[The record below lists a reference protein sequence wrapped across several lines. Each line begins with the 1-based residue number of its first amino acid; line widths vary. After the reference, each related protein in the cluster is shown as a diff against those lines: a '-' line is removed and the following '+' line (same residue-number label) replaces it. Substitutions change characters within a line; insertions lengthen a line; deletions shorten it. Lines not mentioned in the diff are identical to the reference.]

1 MQVGIFHYIQ
11 TLVDNYSELIRVDK
25 TKFALWSRRL
35 HVALR
40 AYQELL
46 LTLGAMD
53 KHPSETVRKSSEI
66 LQRNVFYV
74 PEYREM
80 SLILLKAYKE
90 TQHSLDYLKDL
101 IETTHIFLKLF
112 QQHSKT
118 NRHVIIKTKSR
129 TQKKRKKKMK
139 KAVETENS
147 GQGNE
152 NVNPSP
158 PPTFEEIAAE
168 ISAAL
173 QENPS
178 LPEGLSPYDAVSDLS
193 NDDQK
198 YFRLQT
204 HQSNHQIYGSAVYF
218 DWMLAA

>member
-1 MQVGIFHYIQ
+1 
-11 TLVDNYSELIRVDK
+11 
-25 TKFALWSRRL
+25 
-35 HVALR
+35 
-40 AYQELL
+40 
-46 LTLGAMD
+46 MD
-53 KHPSETVRKSSEI
+53 KHPNETVRKSSEI

-129 TQKKRKKKMK
+129 TQKKRKKKTK
-139 KAVETENS
+139 KAIETEDS

-152 NVNPSP
+152 NVTPSP

-204 HQSNHQIYGSAVYF
+204 HQSNLQIHDSMVDF
-218 DWMLAA
+218 DWMLAAWFFLQIFICIYLFCFFQMTGS

>member
-1 MQVGIFHYIQ
+1 ME
-11 TLVDNYSELIRVDK
+11 NYSELIVVDK

-53 KHPSETVRKSSEI
+53 KHPSETVRKSSRI
-66 LQRNVFYV
+66 LQGNVFYV

-80 SLILLKAYKE
+80 SLVLLKAYKE

-101 IETTHIFLKLF
+101 VETTHIFLKLF
-112 QQHSKT
+112 QEYSKT

-129 TQKKRKKKMK
+129 IQKKRKKKK
-139 KAVETENS
+139 KTVETES
-147 GQGNE
+147 SDQANE
-152 NVNPSP
+152 NVTPST
-158 PPTFEEIAAE
+158 PPTFDEIAAE
-168 ISAAL
+168 ISSAL

-178 LPEGLSPYDAVSDLS
+178 LPEGMSPYDAASDLS

-198 YFRLQT
+198 YIL
-204 HQSNHQIYGSAVYF
+204 IV
-218 DWMLAA
+218 DI

>member
-1 MQVGIFHYIQ
+1 ME
-11 TLVDNYSELIRVDK
+11 NYSELIVVDK

-53 KHPSETVRKSSEI
+53 KHPSETVRKSSRI
-66 LQRNVFYV
+66 LQGNVFYV

-80 SLILLKAYKE
+80 SLVLLKAYKE

-101 IETTHIFLKLF
+101 VETTHIFLKLF
-112 QQHSKT
+112 QEYSKT

-129 TQKKRKKKMK
+129 IQKKRKKKK
-139 KAVETENS
+139 KTVETESSDQAN
-147 GQGNE
+147 GN
-152 NVNPSP
+152 VTPST
-158 PPTFEEIAAE
+158 PPTFDEIAAE
-168 ISAAL
+168 ISSAL

-178 LPEGLSPYDAVSDLS
+178 LPEGMSPYDAASDLS

-198 YFRLQT
+198 YIL
-204 HQSNHQIYGSAVYF
+204 IV
-218 DWMLAA
+218 DI